1 MKNGLARIV
10 IQQQKKDAENV
21 ENITGAI
28 EMEDH
33 IIAEDLETLMWME
46 TGLPSLRIR
55 PKF

>member
-1 MKNGLARIV
+1 MV

-21 ENITGAI
+21 ENITWAI

-33 IIAEDLETLMWME
+33 IIAEDLEILMWIE
-46 TGLPSLRIR
+46 TGIPSQRIR